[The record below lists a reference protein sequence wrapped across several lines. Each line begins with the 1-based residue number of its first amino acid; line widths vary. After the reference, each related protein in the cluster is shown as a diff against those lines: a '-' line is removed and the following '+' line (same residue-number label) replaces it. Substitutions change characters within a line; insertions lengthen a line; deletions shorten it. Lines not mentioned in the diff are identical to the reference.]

1 MRHIFVLVSLMAAWT
16 ILVETFNPFFII
28 AGMAV
33 GIVSLYFS
41 EKYLPL
47 KAIDDVSFAQLIS
60 YPFYLIGQIY
70 IGGIYVT
77 KVIFAGE
84 RSDVVTIKT
93 SLRSET
99 LRVIMADTITLTP
112 GSILLDLVDDDIT
125 VVWLRKKSDPDPEL
139 VPNKEA
145 LLKGNMEAR
154 LSKAESQ
161 VDT

>member
-1 MRHIFVLVSLMAAWT
+1 MRHIFALVLLMTVWV

-41 EKYLPL
+41 EKYIPL
-47 KAIDDVSFAQLIS
+47 KTMSGVSFAKLIS

-70 IGGIYVT
+70 IGGLYVT
-77 KVIFAGE
+77 KIIFLGQ

-93 SLRSET
+93 SLKCET

-112 GSILLDLVDDDIT
+112 GSILLDLKDDEIT
-125 VVWLRKKSDPDPEL
+125 VVWLRRSSDPDPEL
-139 VPNKEA
+139 VTNKDE
-145 LLKGNMEAR
+145 LLKGIMEEK
-154 LSKAESQ
+154 LLKAETG
-161 VDT
+161 DTI

>member
-1 MRHIFVLVSLMAAWT
+1 MRHIFVLVALMTAWI

-47 KAIDDVSFAQLIS
+47 KSINDVAFAHLIS

-70 IGGIYVT
+70 MGGLYVT
-77 KVIFAGE
+77 KVIFAGA

-93 SLRSET
+93 SLQAET

-112 GSILLDLVDDDIT
+112 GSILLDLEDDNIT
-125 VVWLRKKSDPDPEL
+125 VVWLRMKSDPDPEL
-139 VPNKEA
+139 VPNKEE
-145 LLKGNMEAR
+145 LLKGSMEAK
-154 LSKAESQ
+154 LSKAESR
-161 VDT
+161 VEL